1 MSAPRRSLGPVIAY
15 MLTLLGLVLAG
26 IWVWDAL
33 HRTPAQRSAPEAQ
46 GAAPR
51 VAGTPP
57 NGETFSAAERQQL
70 ENVLRQ
76 KSAGRA
82 Q

>member
-26 IWVWDAL
+26 IWLWDAL
-33 HRTPAQRSAPEAQ
+33 HRTPAQRPAPEAQ
-46 GAAPR
+46 TAPPHA
-51 VAGTPP
+51 AGTPP
-57 NGETFSAAERQQL
+57 HGETFSAAERQQL
-70 ENVLRQ
+70 ENILRQ

-82 Q
+82 K